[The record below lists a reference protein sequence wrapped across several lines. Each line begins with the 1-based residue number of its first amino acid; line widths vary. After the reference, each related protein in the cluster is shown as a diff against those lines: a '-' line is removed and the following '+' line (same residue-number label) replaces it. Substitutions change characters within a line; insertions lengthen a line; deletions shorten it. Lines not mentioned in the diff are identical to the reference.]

1 VEMIYSLY
9 YMDVKGIYDKGEEEV
24 EIRKE
29 KDEDW
34 RK

>member
-1 VEMIYSLY
+1 
-9 YMDVKGIYDKGEEEV
+9 MDVKGIYDKGEEEV